1 LSDARLD
8 TAILSVG
15 ATEQCGPHLPLH
27 LDTLVA
33 DYYARAYGEALD
45 AYVTPTLPF
54 NTSEEHASFTGTISL
69 RPDTL
74 MRVLGE
80 VVAGLR
86 AQGFRKQVLASG
98 HGGAYWVGPF
108 IKAINAHYTDIIV
121 IPAHQGADVIWRE
134 EVERAGLGE
143 RDDIHGGALS
153 RALALFL
160 APDSVTEGDYGVAV
174 PEDMKAYMDYC
185 AWDRFTPDGSWGRYT
200 SADATVATAEAGRQL
215 LTSFVRRQGEHLK
228 KHLEEA
234 CRIKGLTP

>member
-1 LSDARLD
+1 M
-8 TAILSVG
+8 
-15 ATEQCGPHLPLH
+15 H

-33 DYYARAYGEALD
+33 EYYARAYGEALG

-69 RPDTL
+69 RPSTVML
-74 MRVLGE
+74 VLGE
-80 VVAGLR
+80 IVAGLR

-108 IKAINAHYTDIIV
+108 IKEVNARYTDIIV
-121 IPAHQGADVIWRE
+121 IPAHHGADAIWRE
-134 EVERAGLGE
+134 EVERAGLGG

-160 APDSVTEGDYGVAV
+160 APDFVTEGDYGVAV
-174 PEDMKAYMDYC
+174 PEAMKAYMDYC

-200 SADATVATAEAGRQL
+200 SADAAVATTEAGRQFL
-215 LTSFVRRQGEHLK
+215 MSFVRRQGEHLK